1 MNIRFYFLFLILL
14 FLIKPSF
21 AENHRWAGNG
31 SIISHNTGANTGYGL
46 TKDIAVVR
54 TGNAKS
60 PVVFFQWQLNSN
72 DGNKLR
78 INSNNFTS
86 ATITY
91 GYWNSLKKERIT
103 YAKASLPFILDPS
116 RDGLSN
122 EDGTWFTI
130 AVSLPNSPARTDTIS
145 ATATNTSG
153 TSFNRAATET
163 IRLENSNYWG
173 GNGSL
178 ISRGS
183 GNLTGFS
190 ITEDLAMVEKDL
202 VSTVFFQWEID
213 SSDGKIVKISSSNG
227 CFNQVKITTGDWF
240 TRANDITKTVTL
252 PYTMSTTKSD
262 GDWLLIRVDLLA
274 KSLCHDAVHAEIV
287 QSF

>member
-1 MNIRFYFLFLILL
+1 MNIRFHFLLLILL

-122 EDGTWFTI
+122 EDGTEFDTESE
-130 AVSLPNSPARTDTIS
+130 ATPLKLSGASVSGWVVFDCPDRNMTTLANAIS
-145 ATATNTSG
+145 TLGKMTTNTG
-153 TSFNRAATET
+153 
-163 IRLENSNYWG
+163 LE
-173 GNGSL
+173 
-178 ISRGS
+178 
-183 GNLTGFS
+183 
-190 ITEDLAMVEKDL
+190 K
-202 VSTVFFQWEID
+202 
-213 SSDGKIVKISSSNG
+213 
-227 CFNQVKITTGDWF
+227 C
-240 TRANDITKTVTL
+240 
-252 PYTMSTTKSD
+252 
-262 GDWLLIRVDLLA
+262 
-274 KSLCHDAVHAEIV
+274 
-287 QSF
+287 

>member
-1 MNIRFYFLFLILL
+1 MNIRFHFLLIFL

-21 AENHRWAGNG
+21 ANNYWTGTG

-46 TKDIAVVR
+46 TKDVAIVHPSR
-54 TGNAKS
+54 AKS

-78 INSNNFTS
+78 INSANYTS

-91 GYWNSLKKERIT
+91 GYWNSLKKDRVT
-103 YAKASLPFILDPS
+103 YAKTSLPFILDPS

-130 AVSLPNSPARTDTIS
+130 AVSLPNSPARPDKIT
-145 ATATNTSG
+145 ATATNTNG
-153 TSFNRAATET
+153 TSFDRAATET

-173 GNGSL
+173 GSGSL
-178 ISRGS
+178 ISKSS

-190 ITEDLAMVEKDL
+190 ITEDVVMVEKDL

-213 SSDGKIVKISSSNG
+213 SSDGKLVKISSSEG

-240 TRANDITKTVTL
+240 TRAKDITKTVTL
-252 PYTMSTTKSD
+252 PYTMSTSKAD
-262 GDWLLIRVDLLA
+262 GDWLLIRVDLLT
-274 KSLCHDAVHAEIV
+274 KSLCQDYVHAKIV